1 MQSCGGSSF
10 WSGTNWYYF
19 KTNVI
24 CNLNVYLGRIPM
36 PPKAQAVPAGTRG
49 QGLRA
54 QECQRRAQRP
64 GRAPS
69 SRVGYFAGGPAGPS
83 RLRLHQGA
91 HLHPIGRRKVK
102 QMQPILVFLF
112 IALFFFFFFFFVG
125 SKRQRRHWPST
136 TSSARARRCPPSV
149 QATTSAA
156 PATTC
161 TPIPPLPEPP
171 QNKNKSSPVPCP
183 PHSPLQCFTV

>member
-36 PPKAQAVPAGTRG
+36 PPKAQAIPAGTRG

-112 IALFFFFFFFFVG
+112 IALFFFFFFFFCRIQAAATALALNNLVG
-125 SKRQRRHWPST
+125 
-136 TSSARARRCPPSV
+136 TSSSLPAVGPGHHIS
-149 QATTSAA
+149 SASHDMYA
-156 PATTC
+156 DPTFA
-161 TPIPPLPEPP
+161 
-171 QNKNKSSPVPCP
+171 
-183 PHSPLQCFTV
+183 